1 MRLDDYVMTERDKCR
16 LAATLST
23 PEGRER
29 LEKSLDEA
37 YKTLHWLYPERR
49 FCPPSGGCSRLS
61 AMAGKA
67 SGTLHESASAEI
79 NPE

>member
-16 LAATLST
+16 LAAALST

-37 YKTLHWLYPERR
+37 YKTLHWRIQNEGFVLRPEDVPAYQQWLSKHPELY
-49 FCPPSGGCSRLS
+49 
-61 AMAGKA
+61 
-67 SGTLHESASAEI
+67 T
-79 NPE
+79 NPHPQK

>member
-16 LAATLST
+16 LVATLST

-37 YKTLHWLYPERR
+37 YKTLHWRIQNEGFVPSPETMKSYEEWLAKHPELY
-49 FCPPSGGCSRLS
+49 
-61 AMAGKA
+61 
-67 SGTLHESASAEI
+67 T
-79 NPE
+79 NPHPQK